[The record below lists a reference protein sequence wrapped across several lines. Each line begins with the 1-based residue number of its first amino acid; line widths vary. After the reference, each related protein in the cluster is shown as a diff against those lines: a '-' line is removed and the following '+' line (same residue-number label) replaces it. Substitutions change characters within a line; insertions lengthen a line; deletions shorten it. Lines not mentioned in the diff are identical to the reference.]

1 MDNIELETLGLN
13 FHLLPSFGVCV
24 VFACIL
30 AFVTSRPYCQLLF
43 DALELVKLDPAQSRL
58 LGPRAGPPIS
68 LPLYENI
75 NRLREA
81 CGSAGKVIWTR
92 LQHWYFAFL
101 LGADPRHFAPITSC
115 SILSGNPTQ
124 SPTSLP
130 SQSRPDGRTDQRPPA
145 LRRPDGP
152 GTHMIAFPF
161 SSPLRVPRRGDPI
174 VSDPEFHEH
183 ATTYEC
189 SNREKIIETN
199 LGSAVAAVAVT
210 ARSQR
215 ASR

>member
-13 FHLLPSFGVCV
+13 SHLLPSFGVCV

-30 AFVTSRPYCQLLF
+30 AFVTSWPYCQLLF
-43 DALELVKLDPAQSRL
+43 DVLKLVKLDPAQSRL

-68 LPLYENI
+68 LPFYENT

-92 LQHWYFAFL
+92 LQHWHFAFL

-115 SILSGNPTQ
+115 SILRGNPTQ

-152 GTHMIAFPF
+152 GIHMIAFPF
-161 SSPLRVPRRGDPI
+161 SLSLSLSLSLRVPTWWGGG
-174 VSDPEFHEH
+174 
-183 ATTYEC
+183 
-189 SNREKIIETN
+189 
-199 LGSAVAAVAVT
+199 GSHRLRPRVPRTRDNIRVLQSGGKD
-210 ARSQR
+210 RN
-215 ASR
+215 